1 MTPHLVP
8 CVGAVVTDETGRSL
22 LVRRGRE
29 PARGSWSVPGG
40 RVEPGETDAEAVAR
54 EVREETGL
62 DVEVLELVGY
72 VERPGPDGSTYAI
85 HDYRCRLTARSEPAA
100 ALARDDADAVG
111 WFVEPALRE
120 LPTSPG
126 LVETLQEWG
135 VLGSGAVRR
144 SSGG

>member
-1 MTPHLVP
+1 MTGRLVP
-8 CVGAVVTDETGRSL
+8 CVGAVVVDDAGRYL
-22 LVRRGRE
+22 LVLRGRE

-40 RVEPGETDAEAVAR
+40 RVEPGETDAEAIAR

-85 HDYRCRLTARSEPAA
+85 HDYRCRLTAGSDPEAA
-100 ALARDDADAVG
+100 RAGDDADDVG
-111 WFVEPALRE
+111 WFDEQELRG
-120 LPTSPG
+120 LTTSPG
-126 LVETLQEWG
+126 LVETLHDWG
-135 VLGSGAVRR
+135 VLGPVRR

>member
-8 CVGAVVTDETGRSL
+8 CVGAVVTDETGRYL

-72 VERPGPDGSTYAI
+72 VVRRGPDAI
-85 HDYRCRLTARSEPAA
+85 HDYRCRLTAGSEPAA
-100 ALARDDADAVG
+100 ARAGDDADAVG
-111 WFVEPALRE
+111 WFDEPALRE